1 MGWAYRLGYID
12 IGRIETLVLLR
23 MLSNEILIFK
33 TRRAMKLKDR
43 VAVVTGGAK
52 GIGRAICLAFAQED
66 AAVVVN
72 YSKSQS
78 EAEATA
84 RDIAANGGRAIAI
97 RADVRA
103 DAEARTLINAA
114 VEKFGRLDILVNNAG
129 YTKRTPH
136 NELDLLTEELIDRTL
151 ATNLKGALYC
161 SRAAIPPMLKNGGG
175 AIVNIT
181 SVAGIMGTGSSII
194 YCSSKAGLSV
204 MTKCLA
210 RAFAPQIRVNA
221 IAPGFVDTG
230 FVDWPPNM
238 NESVKKRNHLARIV
252 EAEEIA
258 AAALYL
264 VTDGN
269 ALTGQEIV
277 MDGGVIALGVR
288 T

>member
-1 MGWAYRLGYID
+1 
-12 IGRIETLVLLR
+12 
-23 MLSNEILIFK
+23 
-33 TRRAMKLKDR
+33 MKLKDR

-52 GIGRAICLAFAQED
+52 GIGRAICLAFAKEG
-66 AAVVVN
+66 AAIAVN
-72 YSKSQS
+72 YSQS
-78 EAEATA
+78 ERDAQTLA
-84 RDIAANGGRAIAI
+84 REIQANGGRSIAI
-97 RADVRA
+97 RADVRQ
-103 DAEARTLINAA
+103 DAEARALMDA
-114 VEKFGRLDILVNNAG
+114 VAERFGRLDILVNNAG

-136 NELDLLTEELIDRTL
+136 HELESLTDDLIERTL

-161 SRAAIPPMLKNGGG
+161 ARAAIPHMQKNRGGS
-175 AIVNIT
+175 IVNIT

-210 RAFAPQIRVNA
+210 RAFAPDIRVNA

-230 FVDWPPNM
+230 FVDWPAAM
-238 NESVKKRNHLARIV
+238 IESVKKRNHIARTV

-264 VTDGN
+264 VADGI

-277 MDGGVIALGVR
+277 IDGGVIALGVR

>member
-1 MGWAYRLGYID
+1 
-12 IGRIETLVLLR
+12 
-23 MLSNEILIFK
+23 
-33 TRRAMKLKDR
+33 MKLKDR

-52 GIGRAICLAFAQED
+52 GIGRAICLAFAKEG
-66 AAVVVN
+66 AAIVVN
-72 YSKSQS
+72 YATSQS

-84 RDIAANGGRAIAI
+84 RDVAANGGQAIAL
-97 RADVRA
+97 RADVRV
-103 DAEARTLINAA
+103 DAEARALMIGA

-136 NELDLLTEELIDRTL
+136 AELDLLTEELLDRTL
-151 ATNLKGALYC
+151 TTNLKGPLYC
-161 SRAAIPPMLKNGGG
+161 ARAAIPHMQKNGSGS
-175 AIVNIT
+175 IINIT
-181 SVAGIMGTGSSII
+181 SVAGIMGTGSSIV

-230 FVDWPPNM
+230 FVDSSPNM
-238 NESVKKRNHLARIV
+238 IESVKKRNHLSRIV
-252 EAEEIA
+252 APEEIA

-269 ALTGQEIV
+269 ALTGEELV